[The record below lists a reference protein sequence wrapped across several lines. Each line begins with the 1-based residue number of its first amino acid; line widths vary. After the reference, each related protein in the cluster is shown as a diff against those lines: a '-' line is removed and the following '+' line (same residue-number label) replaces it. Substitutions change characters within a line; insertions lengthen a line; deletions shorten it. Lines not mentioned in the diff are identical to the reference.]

1 MLMQQY
7 RIMLEHSNVF
17 FLIINLLREYRNF
30 EYLVQNYDHK
40 MFEMS
45 KLKFNIA
52 KKKLRF
58 CSNLEDY
65 IYLYTVHI
73 YIYVY

>member
-1 MLMQQY
+1 MPQKPIL
-7 RIMLEHSNVF
+7 
-17 FLIINLLREYRNF
+17 RNF
-30 EYLVQNYDHK
+30 RFILLIPPKLVKGEGFPNI
-40 MFEMS
+40 FEAFPF
-45 KLKFNIA
+45 L
-52 KKKLRF
+52 KKKFKLYLGEGFPFYF